1 MKILSFIVSRTT
13 IVTSLLS
20 WHQPITEVIVVSG
33 FSFNLMSPPSRP
45 LATSLSPSQTRRSF
59 TCLWESSSNGYVP
72 NPSDQEDSNSS
83 AEENY
88 AMMNDSFYRNLEQ
101 AKRDKLG
108 ADIPKEQ
115 LQASA
120 QEAEN
125 EFLQAMKEARQQF
138 QKAKAKLGSDGAVDL
153 FLEKIQMEHEQQEL
167 EENLAA
173 TETRR
178 ISDIDLSSESDSFT
192 TDNAFE

>member
-1 MKILSFIVSRTT
+1 
-13 IVTSLLS
+13 
-20 WHQPITEVIVVSG
+20 
-33 FSFNLMSPPSRP
+33 
-45 LATSLSPSQTRRSF
+45 
-59 TCLWESSSNGYVP
+59 
-72 NPSDQEDSNSS
+72 
-83 AEENY
+83 
-88 AMMNDSFYRNLEQ
+88 MMNDSFYRNLDQ

-115 LQASA
+115 LQALA

-125 EFLQAMKEARQQF
+125 EFLQAMKEARQEF
-138 QKAKAKLGSDGAVDL
+138 QKAKSKLGSDGAVDL
-153 FLEKIQMEHEQQEL
+153 FLEKIQMEDKRQEL

-178 ISDIDLSSESDSFT
+178 ISDIDLSSESDSFP

>member
-1 MKILSFIVSRTT
+1 MKILSFFISRTI

-20 WHQPITEVIVVSG
+20 WHQPIAEVIVVSG
-33 FSFNLMSPPSRP
+33 FSFNLMSPASRP
-45 LATSLSPSQTRRSF
+45 LSTSLSPSQAKSGF
-59 TCLWESSSNGYVP
+59 TCLLESSSNGYVP
-72 NPSDQEDSNSS
+72 NPSNDEDSNSS

-88 AMMNDSFYRNLEQ
+88 AMMNDSFYRNLDQ

-115 LQASA
+115 LQALA

-125 EFLQAMKEARQQF
+125 EFLQAMKEARQEF
-138 QKAKAKLGSDGAVDL
+138 QKAKSKLGSDGAVDL
-153 FLEKIQMEHEQQEL
+153 FLEKIQMEDKRQEL

-178 ISDIDLSSESDSFT
+178 IRDIDLSSESDSFP